1 LFLVIGNKYGSVEEN
16 AVGMG
21 EVAEFEKMWN
31 LPVVRVRNQTNSLN
45 PASLPEVIL
54 GNTCE
59 LILGR
64 PGRPLVRISF
74 ICVALLLV
82 VRRAWT

>member
-45 PASLPEVIL
+45 PASLPEVPL
-54 GNTCE
+54 LQCCGSE
-59 LILGR
+59 LIFSDSD
-64 PGRPLVRISF
+64 PQIFFSDADTDSDP
-74 ICVALLLV
+74 
-82 VRRAWT
+82 